1 MNASP
6 YLYPRIYLIES
17 MALFS
22 KKQEDTPAEMT
33 FIDHLEELRVRII
46 RAAAAILVMAVVIFV
61 YRNWIFD
68 NIVTGPINPDFI
80 SYRLLCQFS
89 HWAHMGDALC
99 MPPVKVNMQ
108 SNTFGGQF
116 LGSISMALVGG
127 IITAFPFIFWQFWQF
142 IKPALKENESKNTR
156 YVIFWVTFFFFCGA
170 AFGFFLLGPFT
181 FNFLASFQLGNRG
194 TIVTLPTFTD
204 YIDNLTNI
212 ILGCGLAFEL
222 PVLAYI
228 LTKIG
233 IISPEFLRK
242 TRKYAVVIILIVAA
256 FITPSPDWMSQMI
269 VFTPLFLLYELSILV
284 AARVYKQEQEKE
296 AEEWS

>member
-1 MNASP
+1 
-6 YLYPRIYLIES
+6 
-17 MALFS
+17 
-22 KKQEDTPAEMT
+22 MT
-33 FIDHLEELRVRII
+33 FIDHLEELRVHII
-46 RAAAAILVMAVVIFV
+46 RSVLAILVAATFIFI

-68 NIVTGPINPDFI
+68 YIVTGPINPDFI
-80 SYRLLCQFS
+80 SYRVLCHFS

-127 IITAFPFIFWQFWQF
+127 VILAFPFIFWEFWRF
-142 IKPALKENESKNTR
+142 VKPALKEKETRNTKF
-156 YVIFWVTFFFFCGA
+156 VIFWVSFFFFCGA
-170 AFGFFLLGPFT
+170 AFGFLLLGPFT
-181 FNFLASFQLGNRG
+181 FNFLAGFQLGTKG
-194 TIVTLPTFTD
+194 TIVTLPTFAD

-222 PVLAYI
+222 PVLAFV

-233 IISPEFLRK
+233 LITPAFLKK
-242 TRKYAVVIILIVAA
+242 TRKYAIVVILIIAA

-269 VFTPLFLLYELSILV
+269 VFTPLWILYELSIIVSSRV
-284 AARVYKQEQEKE
+284 ARDQKKQDE
-296 AEEWS
+296 EEWS

>member
-1 MNASP
+1 
-6 YLYPRIYLIES
+6 
-17 MALFS
+17 MALFNRNRGGS
-22 KKQEDTPAEMT
+22 SEKAEMT
-33 FIDHLEELRVRII
+33 FIDHLEELRVHII
-46 RAAAAILVMAVVIFV
+46 RSVLAILVMAILIFV

-68 NIVTGPINPDFI
+68 FIVTGPINPDFI
-80 SYRLLCQFS
+80 SYRALCRFS
-89 HWAHMGDALC
+89 HWAHMGDAMC

-127 IITAFPFIFWQFWQF
+127 IILAFPYIFWEFWRF
-142 IKPALKENESKNTR
+142 VKPALKEKELRNTGTI
-156 YVIFWVTFFFFCGA
+156 IFWVSFFFFAGA

-181 FNFLASFQLGNRG
+181 FNFLASFQLGTRG
-194 TIVTLPTFTD
+194 TIVTLPTFAD

-212 ILGCGLAFEL
+212 ILGCGIAFEL
-222 PVLAYI
+222 PVLAWV

-233 IISPEFLRK
+233 LITPAFLKR
-242 TRKYAVVIILIVAA
+242 TRKYAIVVILIVAA

-269 VFTPLFLLYELSILV
+269 VFLPLWFLYELSIIV
-284 AARVYKQEQEKE
+284 SGRVKRDQEEKE